1 MMPRSNQPGF
11 FMANA
16 TVKVKDV
23 FQAAQCPLTLANIK
37 DAMPELKSSEIS
49 MALMYFVKQGH
60 LSREQ
65 IDNESGKGRKKVWL
79 YQFHSTRL
87 ESTNLLPSAMTIQ
100 TKGTSCQSAEN
111 QTDGTGAAKARF
123 KRAPKPLQ

>member
-1 MMPRSNQPGF
+1 
-11 FMANA
+11 MANA
-16 TVKVKDV
+16 TIKVKDV

-37 DAMPELKSSEIS
+37 EAMPELKSSEIS

-79 YQFHSTRL
+79 YQFHTTRL
-87 ESTNLLPSAMTIQ
+87 ERAPTIE
-100 TKGTSCQSAEN
+100 TKGTACQSLASPM
-111 QTDGTGAAKARF
+111 DGTGTHKARF
-123 KRAPKPLQ
+123 KRAPRPSL